1 MKRKGSD
8 AELRRKRSPQV
19 LADVMLSQ
27 SPEAGEI
34 VKLVGEL
41 PHPPEEAI
49 RELDQQLESLQDVPA
64 TDWPMYLREPQQKV
78 DVRHPEPPTSHR
90 RFVGPAVI
98 AVKRAFRFVFQPLI
112 NESLRQQV
120 EFNEAILVAVVQ
132 IHENLQ
138 QHLRNQ
144 ALWAQE
150 LEKRLERLERGADV
164 SSKSGAAGRP
174 PPE

>member
-8 AELRRKRSPQV
+8 PELRAKRSAQA
-19 LADVMLSQ
+19 LSDVVLSQ
-27 SPEAGEI
+27 SPEALEI
-34 VKLVGEL
+34 LKLASEL
-41 PHPPEEAI
+41 PNPPEQAL

-64 TDWPMYLREPQQKV
+64 TDWPMYLREPREKV

-90 RFVGPAVI
+90 GLVGPAVI

-112 NESLRQQV
+112 NEMLRQQV
-120 EFNEAILVAVVQ
+120 EFNEAILGAVVQ

-150 LEKRLERLERGADV
+150 VEKRLERLETGAGV
-164 SSKSGAAGRP
+164 SSKAARGEGL